1 MGSWIISLLQTDAVI
16 AVIAGAFV
24 TYIVK
29 WFASK
34 QGTDFKKYEGYAIT
48 AIKAAEK
55 AIPDDVSNK
64 GAKKLDFA
72 LKVFLDKYT
81 KATGVKP
88 DETTMA
94 KIEAWIS
101 VVHNAVEEAGTLK
114 ALAKT
119 NALEV
124 TE

>member
-34 QGTDFKKYEGYAIT
+34 QGTDYKKYEGYAIT

-64 GAKKLDFA
+64 GAKKLDYA
-72 LKVFLDKYT
+72 LQVFLKKYEA
-81 KATGVKP
+81 ATGVIP
-88 DETTMA
+88 DKEVMA
-94 KIEAWIS
+94 KIEDWLA

-114 ALAKT
+114 ALVKT

>member
-1 MGSWIISLLQTDAVI
+1 MEVMGSWIISLLSTDTAI
-16 AVIAGAFV
+16 AVVVGAFV

-48 AIKAAEK
+48 AVKAAEK
-55 AIPDDVSNK
+55 AIPDDAENK
-64 GAKKLDFA
+64 GFRKLDYA
-72 LKVFLDKYT
+72 LRVFLEKYT

-88 DETTMA
+88 DEATMS

-114 ALAKT
+114 TAEKPEA
-119 NALEV
+119 
-124 TE
+124 

>member
-1 MGSWIISLLQTDAVI
+1 MGGWILSLLSTDTAI
-16 AVIAGAFV
+16 AVVVGAFV

-48 AIKAAEK
+48 AVKAAEK
-55 AIPDDVSNK
+55 AIPDDAENK
-64 GAKKLDFA
+64 GFRKLDYA
-72 LKVFLDKYT
+72 LRVFIEKYT

-88 DETTMA
+88 DEATMA

-114 ALAKT
+114 TAEKQ
-119 NALEV
+119 ED
-124 TE
+124 